1 MADDLQKKKILIVED
16 DRALQNAL
24 VEILSK
30 EGYETVS
37 AFDGEEGIQKAKTEK
52 PDLVLLDLILP
63 KKDGYEVLAEI
74 KKDQSDD
81 IPVLILTNLE
91 EIDNV
96 QKALDLGARTFMV
109 KSDFSLKDIIEK
121 IKQNLSPQQLPAK

>member
-1 MADDLQKKKILIVED
+1 MADDLQKKKILIIED
-16 DRALQNAL
+16 DRSLQNAL

-30 EGYETVS
+30 EGYETTS
-37 AFDGEEGIQKAKTEK
+37 AFDGEEGVQKAGTEK

-74 KKDQSDD
+74 KKGPNEN

-96 QKALDLGARTFMV
+96 QKALDLGATTFMV

-121 IKQNLSPQQLPAK
+121 IKQNLLK

>member
-1 MADDLQKKKILIVED
+1 MADELQKKKILIIED

-30 EGYETVS
+30 EGYETTS
-37 AFDGEEGIQKAKTEK
+37 AFDGEEGVQKAQIEK
-52 PDLVLLDLILP
+52 PDLILLDLILP
-63 KKDGYEVLAEI
+63 KKDGYEVLAEL
-74 KKDQSDD
+74 KKSSSES

-96 QKALDLGARTFMV
+96 QKALDLGAKTFMV
-109 KSDFSLKDIIEK
+109 KSDFSLKDIVEK
-121 IKQNLSPQQLPAK
+121 IRQNLSLQQIPAE